1 MEELVGFRSWKLEA
15 NKAFTRDDGLLT
27 LTALDNDFA
36 LHGSSP
42 ELRVVLYVGQ
52 PVADGF
58 RVLIGLAQAAAGL
71 VDGSKHGDFVGSCG
85 DFGLVFPEELV
96 NEENFSSQCL
106 TWRMVRR
113 GIDLEYK
120 IIPSCVARDQKAVAW
135 LPAVQ

>member
-1 MEELVGFRSWKLEA
+1 V
-15 NKAFTRDDGLLT
+15 T

-42 ELRVVLYVGQ
+42 KLRVVSYVGQ

-71 VDGSKHGDFVGSCG
+71 VDGSRHGGFVGSYG
-85 DFGLVFPEELV
+85 DFGLLFPEELV

-106 TWRMVRR
+106 TWPMVRR
-113 GIDLEYK
+113 RIDLEYK
-120 IIPSCVARDQKAVAW
+120 IIPSCVARD
-135 LPAVQ
+135 